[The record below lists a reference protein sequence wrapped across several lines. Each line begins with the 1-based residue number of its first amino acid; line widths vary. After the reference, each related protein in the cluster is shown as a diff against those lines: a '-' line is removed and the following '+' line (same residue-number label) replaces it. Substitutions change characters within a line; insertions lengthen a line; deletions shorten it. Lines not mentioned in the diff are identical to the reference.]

1 MSKLAC
7 LSRLCGLVALVLF
20 ATAAWADTV
29 NLVLSQAALAPND
42 STTWGQLGPDG
53 AIIPNG
59 AMATSVAG
67 NTITIA
73 FGGLGGG
80 TSGLTSVQC
89 PAAPS
94 CSWTGGF
101 AAGDTLIWAFDGS
114 NGNGSGPLNTS
125 FGNAVSGA
133 ALALQS
139 DYNGAFTA
147 SVQVQFTDSSLS
159 AVFMVNSDA
168 NGDPV
173 FLGLR
178 DITGPNIKKIIFDET
193 DVSISHD
200 FANDTLYSV
209 NPAGVTPEPA
219 SFILFATG
227 LAGFGWKK
235 LRRPAVGS

>member
-7 LSRLCGLVALVLF
+7 LSRLCGLAALVLF

-29 NLVLSQAALAPND
+29 NLVLSQAVLAPND
-42 STTWGQLGPDG
+42 ASTWGQLGPDG
-53 AIIPNG
+53 TNIPNG

-67 NTITIA
+67 NAITIA
-73 FGGLGGG
+73 FSGGL
-80 TSGLTSVQC
+80 SGMTAVQC

-94 CSWTGGF
+94 CRWSVSPPAVGF
-101 AAGDTLIWAFDGS
+101 PAGDSLIWAN
-114 NGNGSGPLNTS
+114 NGTNGTGPLDLS
-125 FGNAVSGA
+125 FANAVSGA
-133 ALALQS
+133 GLALQS

-200 FANDTLYSV
+200 FASDTLYSV

-235 LRRPAVGS
+235 LRRRAVSS